1 MTKVCLVRLGSA
13 EAYPKEKVPEEI
25 YGRYQKIS
33 ISSCNRSVPLIGKG
47 EKFFEKM
54 KKNGLGGATFFE

>member
-1 MTKVCLVRLGSA
+1 MSVEKRVIMQPENL
-13 EAYPKEKVPEEI
+13 PKK
-25 YGRYQKIS
+25 YG
-33 ISSCNRSVPLIGKG
+33 NRSVPLIGKG